1 MWLWLI
7 AFVVFLVAEIAT
19 VTLISIWF
27 AVGAL
32 AAFVLSFFCDIL
44 WVQILV
50 FLLVSLV
57 LVMCTRPLANRFLNQ
72 SREKTNADALVG
84 RQGIVTEAIDN
95 LQAVGEVSLSG
106 QMWMART
113 EDDKIKIPKDAKVVV
128 KEIKGVKLIVEEL
141 KEEN

>member
-7 AFVVFLVAEIAT
+7 AFIVFLVAEIAT

-27 AVGAL
+27 AIGAL
-32 AAFVLSFFCDIL
+32 AAFVLSFFCDVL
-44 WVQILV
+44 WVQILL

-57 LVMCTRPLANRFLNQ
+57 FIIFTRPFADRFLNQ
-72 SREKTNADALVG
+72 NREKTNADALIG

-113 EDDKIKIPKDAKVVV
+113 ADDGITIPKDAKIVV